1 MSVVRVLSPKAT
13 QVIRYTY
20 AIGGE
25 EPDPHKMLTDIARG
39 VAVVGKLLQDLS
51 DKYNI
56 PGRRFTS
63 WLITAGRLFWGII
76 ELSVPNSV
84 FRYLFRNWLWL
95 LALVS
100 LIILSLGAFLGQAN
114 MCGIGTALLGATFL
128 CALISHACYRFMF
141 VGRFPRLLLRF
152 SGVALSL
159 LLGAWVAHQWGD
171 RIATVLHWS
180 AYSFQWAHKVKL
192 TDLIHRVVAYANSLL
207 HRRPCP

>member
-25 EPDPHKMLTDIARG
+25 DPDPHNMLTDIARG

-56 PGRRFTS
+56 PGKRFTS

-84 FRYLFRNWLWL
+84 FRFLFRNWLWL

-100 LIILSLGAFLGQAN
+100 LIILALGAFLGQPN
-114 MCGIGTALLGATFL
+114 MSGIGAALLGATFL
-128 CALISHACYRFMF
+128 CSLISHACYRFMF
-141 VGRFPRLLLRF
+141 VGRFPLLLLRF
-152 SGVALSL
+152 SGVALLL
-159 LLGAWVAHQWGD
+159 LLGAWAAHQWGD
-171 RIATVLHWS
+171 RISYALHWS
-180 AYSFQWAHKVKL
+180 AYKFQWAHSVTV
-192 TDLIHRVVAYANSLL
+192 TDVSHRVVAYLNSFL
-207 HRRPCP
+207 HRRRCN

>member
-25 EPDPHKMLTDIARG
+25 EPDPHNMLTNIARG
-39 VAVVGKLLQDLS
+39 VAVVGKLPQDLS

-56 PGRRFTS
+56 PGKRFAS

-100 LIILSLGAFLGQAN
+100 LIILSLGAFLGQSN
-114 MCGIGTALLGATFL
+114 MCGIGAALLGATLF
-128 CALISHACYRFMF
+128 CSLISHACYRFMF
-141 VGRFPRLLLRF
+141 VGRFPLFLMRF
-152 SGVALSL
+152 SGVALVL
-159 LLGAWVAHQWGD
+159 LLSAWVPRQWGD
-171 RIATVLHWS
+171 RIAEALHWS
-180 AYSFQWAHKVKL
+180 AYRFQWAHEVKP
-192 TDLIHRVVAYANSLL
+192 TDLIHRAVAYLNSFL
-207 HRRPCP
+207 HRIASH